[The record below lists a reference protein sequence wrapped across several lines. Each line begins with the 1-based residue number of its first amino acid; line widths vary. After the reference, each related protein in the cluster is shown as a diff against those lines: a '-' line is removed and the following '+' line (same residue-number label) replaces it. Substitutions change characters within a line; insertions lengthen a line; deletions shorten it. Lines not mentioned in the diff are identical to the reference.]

1 MSLQRH
7 VKAICVVRQTAN
19 TWFRA
24 LKLNLRTLW
33 SRFIAVGKIRKGK
46 AGQRFKEEMPSAK
59 PGHLSFLSK
68 HGPKES
74 GWDKG
79 SYSWIKIYFNSKAGW
94 GRIGPGSLSHLYFSL
109 WKAENA
115 IRMLVPRT
123 CVWMFS
129 WARQRKKR
137 HTGGGDA
144 QRMHLPLEGLSDE
157 HCRALFLY
165 LIPLETLWDGFI
177 IPTWQMRSW
186 SSKIFP
192 ICKMGNIIHDTHYV
206 QVRTPGSK
214 FWMASII
221 AVQSL
226 SCVWLFVTPRM
237 AACQASLSFTI
248 SQSQCYILSKWQSW
262 ALNLGPGEPGAPILL
277 L

>member
-1 MSLQRH
+1 MPAKSRAWELTINVSASQPEAGNESSTEKVGRGREEVRRENKVLANHPVTGNFCYSKNSIQLMSLQRH

-24 LKLNLRTLW
+24 LKLNPRTLW

-68 HGPKES
+68 HGPEES
-74 GWDKG
+74 GWNKG

-115 IRMLVPRT
+115 IRMLVSCT

-137 HTGGGDA
+137 HMGGGDA
-144 QRMHLPLEGLSDE
+144 QRMHLPLEGLCDE

-165 LIPLETLWDGFI
+165 LVPLATLWDGCYY
-177 IPTWQMRSW
+177 TYLTDEEL
-186 SSKIFP
+186 KL
-192 ICKMGNIIHDTHYV
+192 KN
-206 QVRTPGSK
+206 
-214 FWMASII
+214 
-221 AVQSL
+221 L
-226 SCVWLFVTPRM
+226 SYL
-237 AACQASLSFTI
+237 
-248 SQSQCYILSKWQSW
+248 
-262 ALNLGPGEPGAPILL
+262 
-277 L
+277 